1 MRAEDAGSTA
11 VPGGQGGPEPPPTVP
26 ALAINVTEVETV
38 LMRSASLA
46 LGKYRCR
53 VDHPRFD
60 GGGPQRCAYIAF
72 PRSSVRITRAL
83 GPPLVYTPN
92 TISFHDV
99 GDTYRRS
106 AVSEEGERCDWI
118 AVAPGL
124 LRDIAAQV
132 DAGALDRER
141 IVETPIARSAPG
153 VYLAQRS
160 LFRAVREQR
169 VSVLEFEENAIAIV
183 DAALRAALRPRG
195 DGDGPRRRPR
205 RFAGRAPRIV
215 DDAVA
220 LLAEQ
225 YRSALGMQEVGQ
237 RVFCSPSYLARQFLR
252 RTGFTLHGYQQQ
264 LRLRAA
270 LELLPQA
277 NRDLT
282 GVAVYLGFSSHSH
295 FTSVFHRQFGMTPSE
310 FCRDVSTAR
319 VREMCARLFRAA

>member
-1 MRAEDAGSTA
+1 MTA
-11 VPGGQGGPEPPPTVP
+11 DNAAAPASPGMPGRTEPPPAAP

-99 GDTYRRS
+99 GDVYRRS
-106 AVSEEGERCDWI
+106 AISEEGERCDWI

-124 LRDIAAQV
+124 LRDIVAQFDPGV
-132 DAGALDRER
+132 FDRER
-141 IVETPIARSAPG
+141 VVETPIAPSAPR

-160 LFRAVREQR
+160 LFRAVRANR
-169 VSVLEFEENAIAIV
+169 CVDVLEFEESAIAIV
-183 DAALRAALRPRG
+183 DAALRAALRPGGQG
-195 DGDGPRRRPR
+195 DASRRRR

-215 DDAVA
+215 DGAVT

-225 YRSALGMQEVGQ
+225 YRSTLGMEEIGR
-237 RVFCSPSYLARQFLR
+237 RVHCSPSYLARQFVR

-270 LELLPQA
+270 LELLPQV

-282 GVAVYLGFSSHSH
+282 GLAVYLGFSSHSH
-295 FTSVFHRQFGMTPSE
+295 FTSVFHRQFGITPTE
-310 FCRDVSTAR
+310 FCRDVSTR
-319 VREMCARLFRAA
+319 RMREMCDKLACAH